1 MAQEPMTASQKGLM
15 EKTWERIQ
23 KKTFTGWCNNHLRK
37 RGLKVEE
44 IETDLQDGLRL
55 IALLEIISG
64 DTFPF
69 KYEKKPT
76 MRLKQI
82 ANVGLC
88 LKFIQ
93 EKGVKLVGIGP
104 EEIVD
109 GNLKLILGMIW
120 TIILRFQI
128 QDISMEELSAKE
140 GLLLWCKKKTEGYK
154 DVKVDNF
161 HFSFQ
166 DGLALCALI
175 HRHRPDLLDYSK
187 LSRENKAE
195 NLQLAFEIAERD
207 LDVPKL
213 LDVTDMVDVP
223 KPDERSVMTYVS
235 LLYHVFSA
243 SQQAEVAGRRVGKVI
258 DFLQSNEQLK
268 SDYERRANA
277 LVNWVEAKK
286 VDLAER
292 DFDGTLDGIQGRL
305 ADFKN
310 YKSSEKK
317 PRAAEKVQLETLF
330 NALQTKLNLNGR
342 PPYQPAPGLSPQDI
356 EANWALLEKTEHDRA
371 LALREEFRR
380 MKKIED
386 LLRQFNLRIEKLEQW
401 AQQKEVSLASEDVGS
416 NLTEVRAKLKNHE
429 IFEGEFQGQDVRLK
443 SLSEIANELTTLGY
457 KDVNN
462 VKARLDNLSGRWGHL
477 HHLAD
482 NRKSLLEKEYQR
494 QQQIEDWL
502 LDFAKRTLQL
512 AIWLDNADEILTDP
526 ISVENVEGVYALQAK
541 FEGLVADLGSKVPEY
556 QAIQEL
562 SAKLDEVGVDKTAF
576 SETNMES
583 LVNLWNSVD
592 ALTQT
597 RRNNLEA
604 ELSKQQHNQA
614 LCQEFADKA
623 KAFAHFCHDA
633 SRFVSGISGSSDVQL
648 KHSNEKQAQVAG
660 HAAALTELQD
670 LNQRIDD
677 AQIAENPY
685 TEHSLDSLKNTWV
698 ALNTLIKEKV
708 TALEREVLARSDTG
722 LTPDQVKEFK
732 ECFTHFDQDK
742 DNFLNRLEL
751 GACLKSLGQDVSFEE
766 GGSLDT
772 VLRAIDHDGDGCVN
786 FEEFLK
792 YMESIS
798 TVSDTPSAVKDAFKI
813 LANDKDY
820 ITEAELRSVLP
831 PEKVDYLIRHMQK
844 LGDGY
849 DYKSWTDHAYNS

>member
-1 MAQEPMTASQKGLM
+1 MTEPMTQSQKGLM

-37 RGLKVEE
+37 RGLK
-44 IETDLQDGLRL
+44 IEVLEDDLKDGLKL

-64 DTFPF
+64 DTFPYKF
-69 KYEKKPT
+69 EKKPT

-82 ANVGLC
+82 ANTGLC

-109 GNLKLILGMIW
+109 GNTKLILGMIW

-154 DVKVDNF
+154 DVNVNNF

-187 LSRENKAE
+187 LDKANKAE
-195 NLQLAFEIAERD
+195 NLELAFDIAERE
-207 LDVPKL
+207 LDVPRL

-235 LLYHVFSA
+235 LLYHVFAS
-243 SQQAEVAGRRVGKVI
+243 SQQAEVAGRRVGKVV
-258 DFLQSNEQLK
+258 DFLQSNEQLR
-268 SDYERRANA
+268 SDYEKRAQD
-277 LVNWVEAKK
+277 LVNWIEAKK
-286 VDLAER
+286 TDLDER
-292 DFDGTLDGIQGRL
+292 DFDGTLEGVQNKL
-305 ADFKN
+305 AEFKS
-310 YKSSEKK
+310 YKSDEKK
-317 PRAAEKVQLETLF
+317 PRGEEKLQLETLF

-342 PPYQPAPGLSPQDI
+342 PPYQPPAGMSPQDI
-356 EANWALLEKTEHDRA
+356 EANWAQLEKTEHDRA
-371 LALREEFRR
+371 LALREELRR

-401 AQQKEVSLASEDVGS
+401 AKQKEVTLASEDVGH

-429 IFEGEFQGQDVRLK
+429 IFEGEFEGQDVRLK
-443 SLSEIANELTTLGY
+443 SLTEIAAELTTLGY

-462 VKARLDNLSGRWGHL
+462 VKGRLDDLSGRWGGL
-477 HHLAD
+477 HELA
-482 NRKSLLEKEYQR
+482 NKRKELLENEYQR

-502 LDFAKRTLQL
+502 LSFSKRTLQL

-526 ISVENVEGVYALQAK
+526 ISCENVEQV
-541 FEGLVADLGSKVPEY
+541 EGLQTKFDSLVSEIDAKAPEY
-556 QAIQEL
+556 QSIQEL
-562 SAKLDEVGVDKTAF
+562 SAKLDEIGVDKSAF
-576 SETNMES
+576 SETNMDS
-583 LVNLWNSVD
+583 LTALWDSV
-592 ALTQT
+592 AELTNT
-597 RRNNLEA
+597 RRENLQA
-604 ELSKQQHNQA
+604 EMTKQQENQA

-623 KAFAHFCHDA
+623 KTFATDCQEA
-633 SRFVSGISGSSDVQL
+633 NRFVAQSTGASDAQL
-648 KHSNEKQAQVAG
+648 KSLREKQAHVSGYESTFQ
-660 HAAALTELQD
+660 ELKD
-670 LNQRIDD
+670 LNQRIED

-685 TEHSLDSLKNTWV
+685 TEHSLDSLKNLFS
-698 ALNTLIKEKV
+698 ALTTLLKEKIE
-708 TALEREVLARSDTG
+708 TLEKEVLAKSDTG
-722 LTPDQVKEFK
+722 LSAEQVKEFR
-732 ECFTHFDQDK
+732 ECFNHFDQDK

-766 GGSLDT
+766 GGSLDI
-772 VLRAIDHDGDGCVN
+772 VISQIDHDNDGCVD

-792 YMESIS
+792 YMERIS
-798 TVSDTPSAVKDAFKI
+798 TVSDTADAVKDAFKV

-831 PEKVDYLIRHMQK
+831 SEKVDYLIKHMQP
-844 LGDGY
+844 LGEGY
-849 DYKSWTDHAYNS
+849 DYRSWTDHAYNS

>member
-1 MAQEPMTASQKGLM
+1 MAEPMSQSQKSLM
-15 EKTWERIQ
+15 DKTWERIQ

-37 RGLKVEE
+37 RALKIETL
-44 IETDLQDGLRL
+44 ETDLQDGLKL

-69 KYEKKPT
+69 RYEKKPT

-88 LKFIQ
+88 LKFIT

-187 LSRENKAE
+187 LSKENKAE
-195 NLQLAFEIAERD
+195 NLQLAFDIAERD

-243 SQQAEVAGRRVGKVI
+243 SQQAEVAGRRVGKVV
-258 DFLQSNEQLK
+258 DFLQSNEQMK
-268 SDYERRANA
+268 SDYESRANDLA
-277 LVNWVEAKK
+277 QWIEAKK

-292 DFDGTLDGIQGRL
+292 EFDGTLDGVQNKL
-305 ADFKN
+305 SDFKD
-310 YKSSEKK
+310 YKTNEKK
-317 PRAAEKVQLETLF
+317 PRAAEKVSLETLF

-356 EANWALLEKTEHDRA
+356 EANWALLEKAEHDRA
-371 LALREEFRR
+371 LALREELRR

-386 LLRQFNLRIEKLEQW
+386 LLRQFNLRIDKLEQW

-429 IFEGEFQGQDVRLK
+429 IFEGEFEGQDVRLK
-443 SLSEIANELTTLGY
+443 SLSEIADELTSLGY
-457 KDVNN
+457 KDVGN
-462 VKARLDNLSGRWGHL
+462 VKERLDTLNGKWGNLHN
-477 HHLAD
+477 LAD
-482 NRKSLLEKEYQR
+482 NRKALLEKEYQR

-526 ISVENVEGVYALQAK
+526 ISCESVEAVEALQAK
-541 FEGLVADLGSKVPEY
+541 FDTLVAEIGSKGPEY

-562 SAKLDEVGVDKTAF
+562 SSRLDEVGVDKSAF
-576 SETNMES
+576 SDTTIES
-583 LVNLWNSVD
+583 LVALWDSVD
-592 ALTQT
+592 ALTNT
-597 RRNNLEA
+597 RRQNLA
-604 ELSKQQHNQA
+604 DELAKQQANQA
-614 LCQEFADKA
+614 LCQEFADLA
-623 KAFAHFCHDA
+623 KTFASDLQES
-633 SRFVSGISGSSDVQL
+633 SRFVSSVSGSSDEQL
-648 KHSNEKQAQVAG
+648 KQVNAEQAKVAG
-660 HAAALTELQD
+660 YAGTLQALQD
-670 LNQRIDD
+670 LNQKIED
-677 AQIAENPY
+677 AQISENPY
-685 TEHSLDSLKNTWV
+685 TEHSLDSLKNNYLS
-698 ALNTLIKEKV
+698 LNTLLKEKV
-708 TALEREVLARSDTG
+708 TALEKEVLARSDTG
-722 LTPDQVKEFK
+722 LSPDQVKEFK
-732 ECFTHFDQDK
+732 ECFSHFDQDK

-766 GGSLDT
+766 GGSLD
-772 VLRAIDHDGDGCVN
+772 VIISGIDKDNDGCVN
-786 FEEFLK
+786 FEEFLQ

-798 TVSDTPSAVKDAFKI
+798 TVSDTPAAVKDAFKV

-831 PEKVDYLIRHMQK
+831 PEKVDYLIANMAK

-849 DYKSWTDHAYNS
+849 DYKSWTDSAYNS